1 MKSWMGVSFI
11 LVVNLTQLQHIFH
24 KYFQARPTGGRYSIL
39 GFLLS
44 MLSMA
49 RSASLCG
56 MFSACL
62 MSPLSAMM
70 KLSVSSVLTCSG
82 LKKSALTVPDQE
94 DCLRQLKSSS
104 SECFQYLYYCFF
116 IENYTAIS

>member
-1 MKSWMGVSFI
+1 
-11 LVVNLTQLQHIFH
+11 
-24 KYFQARPTGGRYSIL
+24 
-39 GFLLS
+39 
-44 MLSMA
+44 
-49 RSASLCG
+49 
-56 MFSACL
+56 

-116 IENYTAIS
+116 LLKIIQLFPEYMDAW